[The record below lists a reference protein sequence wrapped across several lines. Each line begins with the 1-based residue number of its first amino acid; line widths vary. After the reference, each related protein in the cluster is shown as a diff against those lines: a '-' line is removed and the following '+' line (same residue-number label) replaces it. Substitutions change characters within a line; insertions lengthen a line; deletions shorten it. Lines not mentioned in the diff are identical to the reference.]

1 MKLIQDDK
9 GQDSSIRAGFLFLL
23 AVITGTW
30 SWVSIS
36 NGQLQ
41 HVDPETVALVL
52 GGFGAKVWQK
62 NVENGNSKESK

>member
-1 MKLIQDDK
+1 MKLIQDN
-9 GQDSSIRAGFLFLL
+9 
-23 AVITGTW
+23 
-30 SWVSIS
+30 

-62 NVENGNSKESK
+62 KIEENSNA

>member
-9 GQDSSIRAGFLFLL
+9 NNDSSIRAGFLFLL
-23 AVITGTW
+23 AVIVGTW
-30 SWVSIS
+30 SWVSIN

-62 NVENGNSKESK
+62 KIEENSNA

>member
-1 MKLIQDDK
+1 MMLLKDDK

-23 AVITGTW
+23 AVIVGTW
-30 SWVSIS
+30 SWVSIN

-52 GGFGAKVWQK
+52 GRFD
-62 NVENGNSKESK
+62 E